1 MDEQMDGRTLL
12 GSYVCTE
19 KPGEFKWAPGSLTQV
34 CIGEYCSSY
43 NPGVVFFLSPMHINI
58 FHQAIVKGFW
68 IVFEDI
74 DKAPSDVRSIL
85 VPLLEGSNTFSVGH
99 AEVRPSF

>member
-1 MDEQMDGRTLL
+1 MDGRTLL

-43 NPGVVFFLSPMHINI
+43 NPGVVFFLSLPCILI
-58 FHQAIVKGFW
+58 SFTRLLSKGFGLCL
-68 IVFEDI
+68 
-74 DKAPSDVRSIL
+74 K
-85 VPLLEGSNTFSVGH
+85 T
-99 AEVRPSF
+99 

>member
-1 MDEQMDGRTLL
+1 MDGRTLL

-43 NPGVVFFLSPMHINI
+43 NPGVVFFPPMHINT
-58 FHQAIVKGFW
+58 FHRMPSRPLSKGFGLCL
-68 IVFEDI
+68 
-74 DKAPSDVRSIL
+74 K
-85 VPLLEGSNTFSVGH
+85 T
-99 AEVRPSF
+99 